1 MSKIY
6 ITGHKNPDM
15 DSIAAAYSY
24 SVLKNKIDPNNQY
37 IPVALGA
44 MNSISR
50 SLFERLGI
58 KSLDILKDTFS
69 RVKDVCKRP
78 TLILEPEDPIYELV
92 NMYNQTNPSVVPIMK
107 DGIYKGLLS
116 VDDINKY
123 FLRENYDSRPV
134 YSLDIN
140 NIRRVVKGFMIKRGS
155 VDDFVAPIMVGAM
168 RFSVFKK
175 RLKDCKEKP
184 LLVVGC
190 RNDHIAEAIKEQIP
204 GLILTGVEEDSLD
217 EIDFSGFNGFVY
229 ASHED
234 TAETIRLLRLSV
246 KVETLLI
253 PSKEITITQDMLFD
267 SAKGILAD
275 SNKRGL
281 PVFDKENG
289 SFMGFITR
297 RCFLERPRT
306 KLILVDH
313 NEASQSVKGIED
325 AEIVEIIDHHRL
337 DAVKTTN
344 PISITAMPV
353 GSTCTI
359 VFEQFNRYDQEIDPL
374 TAKVLLAGI
383 ASDTVMLKSPTTTS
397 LDRNAVKTL
406 CAIASVDFEAFG
418 KELFSRGSS
427 LSSVDAKSAISSD
440 FKVYTERGVKFGIG
454 QIEVTTLDDI
464 DEVSDNYLAELEK
477 KKEGDSL
484 DWAMLLVT
492 NVLTS
497 TSVLLCT
504 NYKNNYRFE
513 YEEIKS
519 QIFSLPGVLSR
530 KKQLLPEVIRV
541 LES

>member
-24 SVLKNKIDPNNQY
+24 SVLKNKIDPDNQY

-69 RVKDVCKRP
+69 KVKDVCKRP

-217 EIDFSGFNGFVY
+217 EIDFFGFNGFVY

-513 YEEIKS
+513 YEELKS

>member
-24 SVLKNKIDPNNQY
+24 SVLKNKIDPDNQY

-325 AEIVEIIDHHRL
+325 SEIVEIIDHHRL

-513 YEEIKS
+513 YEELKS

>member
-24 SVLKNKIDPNNQY
+24 SVLKNKIDPDNQY

-69 RVKDVCKRP
+69 KVKDVCKRP

-217 EIDFSGFNGFVY
+217 EIDFFGFNGFVY

-397 LDRNAVKTL
+397 LYRNAVKTL

-513 YEEIKS
+513 YEELKS

>member
-24 SVLKNKIDPNNQY
+24 SVLKNKIDPDNQY

>member
-24 SVLKNKIDPNNQY
+24 SVLKNKIDPDNQY

-69 RVKDVCKRP
+69 KVKDVCKRP

-359 VFEQFNRYDQEIDPL
+359 VFEQYNRYDQEIDPL

-513 YEEIKS
+513 YEELKS

>member
-24 SVLKNKIDPNNQY
+24 SVLKNKIDPDNQY

-69 RVKDVCKRP
+69 KVKDVCKRP

-359 VFEQFNRYDQEIDPL
+359 VFEQYNRYDQEIDPL

-497 TSVLLCT
+497 TSILLCT

>member
-24 SVLKNKIDPNNQY
+24 SVLKNKIDPDNQY

-289 SFMGFITR
+289 SFIGFITR

-325 AEIVEIIDHHRL
+325 AEIIEIIDHHRL

-359 VFEQFNRYDQEIDPL
+359 VFEQYNRYDQEIDPL

-513 YEEIKS
+513 YEELKS

>member
-24 SVLKNKIDPNNQY
+24 SVLKNKIDPVNQY
-37 IPVALGA
+37 IPSALGA

-50 SLFERLGI
+50 SLFDRLGL
-58 KSLDILKDTFS
+58 KSLPILKDTFS
-69 RVKDVCKRP
+69 RVRDVTKKP

-107 DGIYKGLLS
+107 DDVYKGLLS

-123 FLRENYDSRPV
+123 FLRENYDSRPL

-140 NIRRVVKGFMIKRGS
+140 NIRRVVKGFMIKKGS
-155 VDDFVAPIMVGAM
+155 VDSFVAPIMVGAM

-175 RLKDCKEKP
+175 RLKECKEKP

-190 RNDHIAEAIKEQIP
+190 RNDHIAEAINEQIP

-217 EIDFSGFNGFVY
+217 DIDLTGFKGFVY

-246 KVETLLI
+246 KVETLLR
-253 PSKEITITQDMLFD
+253 PSKENTITGDMLFD
-267 SAKGILAD
+267 TAKGILAD

-281 PVFDKENG
+281 PVFDRENG

-325 AEIVEIIDHHRL
+325 AEILEIIDHHRL
-337 DAVKTTN
+337 DAIKTPN
-344 PISITAMPV
+344 PIAITAMPV

-359 VFEQFNRYDQEIDPL
+359 VFEQFERYNQEIDPL

-397 LDRNAVKTL
+397 LDRNAVKVL
-406 CAIASVDFEAFG
+406 CEIASLDFEEFG
-418 KELFSRGSS
+418 KQLFSKGSS
-427 LSSVDAKSAISSD
+427 LSTVDEKSAISSD
-440 FKVYTERGVKFGIG
+440 FKIYTEHGVKFGIG

-464 DEVSDNYLAELEK
+464 NDVCDKYLSELDK
-477 KKEGDSL
+477 KKESENL

-497 TSVLLCT
+497 ISVLMST
-504 NYKNNYRFE
+504 PYKNNYRFA
-513 YEEIKS
+513 YEEIRS

>member
-24 SVLKNKIDPNNQY
+24 SVLKNKIDPDNQY

-69 RVKDVCKRP
+69 KVKDVCKRP

-253 PSKEITITQDMLFD
+253 PSKEINITQDMLFD

-427 LSSVDAKSAISSD
+427 LSSVDTKSAISSD

-497 TSVLLCT
+497 TSILLCT

-513 YEEIKS
+513 YEELKS

>member
-24 SVLKNKIDPNNQY
+24 SVLKNKIDPENQY
-37 IPVALGA
+37 IPSALGA

-50 SLFERLGI
+50 SLFDRLGL
-58 KSLDILKDTFS
+58 KSLPILKDTFS
-69 RVKDVCKRP
+69 RVRDVTKKP

-107 DGIYKGLLS
+107 DDVYKGLLS

-123 FLRENYDSRPV
+123 FLRENYDSRPL
-134 YSLDIN
+134 YSLDVN
-140 NIRRVVKGFMIKRGS
+140 NIRRVVKGFMIKKGS
-155 VDDFVAPIMVGAM
+155 VDSFVAPIMVGAM

-175 RLKDCKEKP
+175 RLKECKEKP

-190 RNDHIAEAIKEQIP
+190 RNDHIAEAINEQIP

-217 EIDFSGFNGFVY
+217 DIDLTGFKGFVY

-246 KVETLLI
+246 KVETLLR
-253 PSKEITITQDMLFD
+253 PSKENTITGDMLFD
-267 SAKGILAD
+267 TAKGILAD

-281 PVFDKENG
+281 PVFDRENG
-289 SFMGFITR
+289 SFVGFITR

-325 AEIVEIIDHHRL
+325 AEILEIIDHHRL
-337 DAVKTTN
+337 DAIKTPN
-344 PISITAMPV
+344 PIAITAMPV

-359 VFEQFNRYDQEIDPL
+359 VFEQFGRYNQEIDPL

-397 LDRNAVKTL
+397 LDRNAVKVL
-406 CAIASVDFEAFG
+406 CEIASLDFEEFG
-418 KELFSRGSS
+418 KQLFSKGSS
-427 LSSVDAKSAISSD
+427 LSTVDEKSAISSD
-440 FKVYTERGVKFGIG
+440 FKIYTEHGVKFGIG

-464 DEVSDNYLAELEK
+464 NDVCDKYLSELDK
-477 KKEGDSL
+477 KKESENL

-497 TSVLLCT
+497 ISVLMST
-504 NYKNNYRFE
+504 PYKNNYRFA
-513 YEEIKS
+513 YEEIRS

>member
-24 SVLKNKIDPNNQY
+24 SVLKNKIDPDNQY

-69 RVKDVCKRP
+69 KVKDVCKRP

-359 VFEQFNRYDQEIDPL
+359 VFEQFNRYNQEIDPL

-513 YEEIKS
+513 YEELKS

>member
-24 SVLKNKIDPNNQY
+24 SVLKNKIDPDNQY

-69 RVKDVCKRP
+69 KVKDVCKRP

-253 PSKEITITQDMLFD
+253 PSKEINITQDMLFD

-513 YEEIKS
+513 YEELKS

>member
-24 SVLKNKIDPNNQY
+24 SVLKNRIDPENEY
-37 IPVALGA
+37 IPSALGA

-50 SLFERLGI
+50 ALFDRLGL
-58 KSLDILKDTFS
+58 KSLEILKDTFS
-69 RVKDVCKRP
+69 RVRDVTKKP

-107 DGIYKGLLS
+107 DDVYKGLLS

-123 FLRENYDSRPV
+123 FLRENYDSRPL

-140 NIRRVVKGFMIKRGS
+140 NIRRVVKGFMIKKGS
-155 VDDFVAPIMVGAM
+155 VDSFVAPIMVGAM

-175 RLKDCKEKP
+175 RLKECKEKP

-217 EIDFSGFNGFVY
+217 DIDLTGFKGFVY

-246 KVETLLI
+246 KVETLLR
-253 PSKEITITQDMLFD
+253 PSKENTITSEMLFD
-267 SAKGILAD
+267 TAKGILAD

-281 PVFDKENG
+281 PVFDRENG
-289 SFMGFITR
+289 NYVGFITR

-325 AEIVEIIDHHRL
+325 AEILEIIDHHRL
-337 DAVKTTN
+337 DAIKTPN
-344 PISITAMPV
+344 PIAITAMPV

-359 VFEQFNRYDQEIDPL
+359 VFEQFGRYNQEIDPQ

-397 LDRNAVKTL
+397 LDRNAVKML
-406 CAIASVDFEAFG
+406 CSIANVDFEEFG
-418 KELFSRGSS
+418 KQLFSKGSS
-427 LSSVDAKSAISSD
+427 LSTVDSKVAIASD
-440 FKVYTERGVKFGIG
+440 FKVYSEHGVRFGIG
-454 QIEVTTLDDI
+454 QIEVTSLDDI
-464 DEVSDNYLAELEK
+464 NDVSDKYLLELEK
-477 KKEGDSL
+477 KKESDNL

-497 TSVLLCT
+497 ISVLMST
-504 NYKNNYRFE
+504 PYKNNYRFA
-513 YEEIKS
+513 YEEIRS

-530 KKQLLPEVIRV
+530 KKQLLPEIIRV

>member
-69 RVKDVCKRP
+69 KVKDVCKRP

-359 VFEQFNRYDQEIDPL
+359 VFEQYNRYDQEIDPL

-513 YEEIKS
+513 YEELKS

>member
-24 SVLKNKIDPNNQY
+24 SVLKNKIDPDNQY

-69 RVKDVCKRP
+69 KVKDVCKRP

>member
-24 SVLKNKIDPNNQY
+24 SVLKNKIDPDNQY

-190 RNDHIAEAIKEQIP
+190 RNDHIAEAIKDQIP

-484 DWAMLLVT
+484 EWAMLLVT

-513 YEEIKS
+513 YEELKS

>member
-24 SVLKNKIDPNNQY
+24 SVLKNKIDPDNQY

-69 RVKDVCKRP
+69 KVKDVCKRP

-140 NIRRVVKGFMIKRGS
+140 NIRRVVKGFMIKRGC

-217 EIDFSGFNGFVY
+217 EIDFFGFNGFVY

-513 YEEIKS
+513 YEELKS

>member
-24 SVLKNKIDPNNQY
+24 SVLKNKIDPDNQY

-69 RVKDVCKRP
+69 KVKDVCKRP

-253 PSKEITITQDMLFD
+253 PSKEINITQDMLFD

-406 CAIASVDFEAFG
+406 CAIASVDFEVFG
-418 KELFSRGSS
+418 KELFSKGSS

-513 YEEIKS
+513 YEELKS

>member
-24 SVLKNKIDPNNQY
+24 SVLKNKIDPDNQY

-69 RVKDVCKRP
+69 KVKDVCKRP

-253 PSKEITITQDMLFD
+253 PSKEINITQDMLFD

-418 KELFSRGSS
+418 KELFSKGSS

-497 TSVLLCT
+497 TSILLCT

-513 YEEIKS
+513 YEELKS

>member
-24 SVLKNKIDPNNQY
+24 SVLKNKIDPDNQY

-69 RVKDVCKRP
+69 KVKDVCKRP

-427 LSSVDAKSAISSD
+427 LSSVEAKSAISSD

-513 YEEIKS
+513 YEELKS

>member
-24 SVLKNKIDPNNQY
+24 SVLKNKIDPDNQY

-69 RVKDVCKRP
+69 KVKDVCKRP

-359 VFEQFNRYDQEIDPL
+359 VFEQYNRYDQEIDLL

-513 YEEIKS
+513 YEELKS

>member
-24 SVLKNKIDPNNQY
+24 SVLKNKIDPDNQY

-69 RVKDVCKRP
+69 KVKDVCKRP

-513 YEEIKS
+513 YEELKS

>member
-24 SVLKNKIDPNNQY
+24 SVLKNKIDPDNQY

-69 RVKDVCKRP
+69 KVKDVCKRP

-253 PSKEITITQDMLFD
+253 PSKEINITQDMLFD

-359 VFEQFNRYDQEIDPL
+359 VFEQFNRYNQEIDPL

-418 KELFSRGSS
+418 KELFSKGSS

-497 TSVLLCT
+497 TSILLCT

-513 YEEIKS
+513 YEELKS

>member
-24 SVLKNKIDPNNQY
+24 SVLKNKIDSDNQY

-513 YEEIKS
+513 YEELKS

>member
-24 SVLKNKIDPNNQY
+24 SVLKNKIDPDNQY

-69 RVKDVCKRP
+69 KVKDVCKRP

-107 DGIYKGLLS
+107 DGTYKGLLS

-140 NIRRVVKGFMIKRGS
+140 NIRRVVKGFMIKRGC

-289 SFMGFITR
+289 TFMGFITR

-418 KELFSRGSS
+418 KELFSKGSS

-484 DWAMLLVT
+484 EWAMLLVT

-513 YEEIKS
+513 YEELKS

>member
-6 ITGHKNPDM
+6 ITGHIDPDM

-24 SVLKNKIDPNNQY
+24 SVLKNKIDPDNQY

-69 RVKDVCKRP
+69 KVKDVCKRP

-497 TSVLLCT
+497 TSILLCT

-513 YEEIKS
+513 YEELKS

>member
-24 SVLKNKIDPNNQY
+24 SVLKNKIDPDNQY

-69 RVKDVCKRP
+69 KVKDVCKRP

-418 KELFSRGSS
+418 KELFSKGSS

-484 DWAMLLVT
+484 EWAMLLVT

-513 YEEIKS
+513 YEELKS

>member
-24 SVLKNKIDPNNQY
+24 SVLKNKIDPDNQY

-69 RVKDVCKRP
+69 KVKDVCKRP

-497 TSVLLCT
+497 TSILLCT

-513 YEEIKS
+513 YEELKS

-530 KKQLLPEVIRV
+530 KKQLLPEIIRV

>member
-1 MSKIY
+1 
-6 ITGHKNPDM
+6 M

-24 SVLKNKIDPNNQY
+24 SVLKNKIDPDNQY

-69 RVKDVCKRP
+69 KVNDVCKRP

-359 VFEQFNRYDQEIDPL
+359 VFEQYNRYDQEIDPL

-513 YEEIKS
+513 YEELKS

>member
-24 SVLKNKIDPNNQY
+24 SVLKNKIDPDNQY

-190 RNDHIAEAIKEQIP
+190 RNDHIAEAIKDQIP

-497 TSVLLCT
+497 TSILLCT

-513 YEEIKS
+513 YEELKS

>member
-24 SVLKNKIDPNNQY
+24 SVLKNKIDPENQY
-37 IPVALGA
+37 IPSALGA

-69 RVKDVCKRP
+69 KVKDVCKRP

-513 YEEIKS
+513 YEELKS

>member
-24 SVLKNKIDPNNQY
+24 SVLKNKIDPDNQY

-306 KLILVDH
+306 KLTLVDH

-359 VFEQFNRYDQEIDPL
+359 VFEQYNRYDQEIDPL

-513 YEEIKS
+513 YEELKS

>member
-24 SVLKNKIDPNNQY
+24 SVLKNKIDPENVY
-37 IPVALGA
+37 IPSALGA

-50 SLFERLGI
+50 ALFDRLGL
-58 KSLDILKDTFS
+58 KSLEILKDTFS
-69 RVKDVCKRP
+69 RVRDVTKKP

-107 DGIYKGLLS
+107 DDVYKGLLS

-123 FLRENYDSRPV
+123 FLRENYDSRPL

-140 NIRRVVKGFMIKRGS
+140 NIRRVVKGFMIKKGS
-155 VDDFVAPIMVGAM
+155 VDSFVAPIMVGAM

-175 RLKDCKEKP
+175 RLKECKEKP

-217 EIDFSGFNGFVY
+217 DIDLTGFNGFVY

-246 KVETLLI
+246 KVETLLR
-253 PSKEITITQDMLFD
+253 PSKENTITSEMLFD
-267 SAKGILAD
+267 TAKGILAD

-281 PVFDKENG
+281 PVFDRENG
-289 SFMGFITR
+289 NYVGFITR

-313 NEASQSVKGIED
+313 NEEAQSVKGIED
-325 AEIVEIIDHHRL
+325 AEILEIIDHHRL
-337 DAVKTTN
+337 DAIKTPN
-344 PISITAMPV
+344 PIAITAMPV

-359 VFEQFNRYDQEIDPL
+359 VFEQFGRYNQEIDPL

-397 LDRNAVKTL
+397 LDRNAVKVL
-406 CAIASVDFEAFG
+406 CEIASLDFEEFG
-418 KELFSRGSS
+418 KQLFSKGSS
-427 LSSVDAKSAISSD
+427 LSTVDEKSAISSD
-440 FKVYTERGVKFGIG
+440 FKIYTEHGVKFGIG

-464 DEVSDNYLAELEK
+464 NDVCDKYLSELDK
-477 KKEGDSL
+477 KKESENL

-497 TSVLLCT
+497 ISVLMST
-504 NYKNNYRFE
+504 PYKNNYRFA
-513 YEEIKS
+513 YEEIRS

-530 KKQLLPEVIRV
+530 KKQLLPEIIRV

>member
-24 SVLKNKIDPNNQY
+24 SVLKNKIDPDNQY

-229 ASHED
+229 ASHKD

-359 VFEQFNRYDQEIDPL
+359 VFEQYNRYDQEIDPL

>member
-24 SVLKNKIDPNNQY
+24 SVLKNKIDPENVY
-37 IPVALGA
+37 IPSALGA

-50 SLFERLGI
+50 ALFDRLGL
-58 KSLDILKDTFS
+58 KSLEILKDTFS
-69 RVKDVCKRP
+69 RVRDVTKKP

-107 DGIYKGLLS
+107 DDVYKGLLS

-123 FLRENYDSRPV
+123 FLRENYDSRPL

-140 NIRRVVKGFMIKRGS
+140 NIRRVVKGFMIKKGS
-155 VDDFVAPIMVGAM
+155 VDSFVAPIMVGAM

-175 RLKDCKEKP
+175 RLKECKEKP

-217 EIDFSGFNGFVY
+217 DIDLTGFNGFVY

-246 KVETLLI
+246 KVETLLR
-253 PSKEITITQDMLFD
+253 PSKENTITSEMLFD
-267 SAKGILAD
+267 TAKGILAD

-281 PVFDKENG
+281 PVFDRENG
-289 SFMGFITR
+289 NYVGFITR

-325 AEIVEIIDHHRL
+325 AEILEIIDHHRL
-337 DAVKTTN
+337 DAIKTPN
-344 PISITAMPV
+344 PIAITAMPV

-359 VFEQFNRYDQEIDPL
+359 VFEQFGRYNQEIDPQ

-397 LDRNAVKTL
+397 LDRNAVKML
-406 CAIASVDFEAFG
+406 CSIANVDFEEFG
-418 KELFSRGSS
+418 KQLFSKGSS
-427 LSSVDAKSAISSD
+427 LSTVDEKSAISSD
-440 FKVYTERGVKFGIG
+440 FKIYTEHGVKFGIG

-464 DEVSDNYLAELEK
+464 NDVCDKYLSELDK
-477 KKEGDSL
+477 KKESENL

-497 TSVLLCT
+497 ISVLMST
-504 NYKNNYRFE
+504 PYKNNYRFA
-513 YEEIKS
+513 YEEIRS

-530 KKQLLPEVIRV
+530 KKQLLPEIIRV

>member
-24 SVLKNKIDPNNQY
+24 SVLKNKIDPDNQY

-513 YEEIKS
+513 YEELKS

>member
-24 SVLKNKIDPNNQY
+24 SVLKNKIDPDNQY

-69 RVKDVCKRP
+69 KVKDVCKRP

-253 PSKEITITQDMLFD
+253 PSKEINITQDMLFD

-418 KELFSRGSS
+418 KELFSKGSS

-513 YEEIKS
+513 YEELKS

>member
-24 SVLKNKIDPNNQY
+24 SVLKNKIDPDNQY

-359 VFEQFNRYDQEIDPL
+359 VFEQYNRYDQEIDPL

-513 YEEIKS
+513 YEELKS

>member
-24 SVLKNKIDPNNQY
+24 SVLKNKIDPDNQY

-69 RVKDVCKRP
+69 KVKDVCKRP

-253 PSKEITITQDMLFD
+253 PSKEINITQDMLFD

-406 CAIASVDFEAFG
+406 CAIASVDFEVFG
-418 KELFSRGSS
+418 KELFSKGSS

-497 TSVLLCT
+497 TSILLCT

-513 YEEIKS
+513 YEELKS